1 MIPQT
6 WNEFLEFIGDVID
19 KELDQPLI
27 SQFIKIP
34 NTRMTSFQII
44 SYFSADFQK
53 YKTIIGIRAK
63 IKRKC
68 KWGCK
73 EKYFLI
79 WCITKITEKL
89 QIKFHELVMPFLLFI
104 IVQYQWKV
112 FEKLSSIL
120 NLSEELLLTKW
131 LSLLNYKLKEQ
142 PWKKEEDDLLIKLRQ
157 YQFLLNWIKIAIE
170 FIKTSQTV
178 RYPKQ
183 IRERFNNVIN
193 PDINKQSLYRFR
205 NEFRQDEILII
216 IRKALSTN
224 KNWARISK
232 SLPGRTD
239 NQIKNLYNS
248 IIRKILNEKEK
259 PDDKVDELQI
269 LNLIIQHNNYDPIF
283 ISSILEETKRK
294 QICVKTESTSDNSQ
308 TSEMGVNNLPFQLV
322 YPVFYN
328 QPFNYQ
334 NIYFS
339 YPQFYLLP
347 HQQSLRNPMFNQT

>member
-6 WNEFLEFIGDVID
+6 WNEFLEFISDVLD
-19 KELDQPLI
+19 RELDQPRI

-44 SYFSADFQK
+44 SYFSTDFQK
-53 YKTIIGIRAK
+53 AK
-63 IKRKC
+63 IKRKY

-89 QIKFHELVMPFLLFI
+89 QIKFHEL
-104 IVQYQWKV
+104 YQWKV
-112 FEKLSSIL
+112 FQKLSSIL
-120 NLSEELLLTKW
+120 DLSEELLLTKW

-157 YQFLLNWIKIAIE
+157 LYPGPKDWIKITIE
-170 FIKTSQTV
+170 FIKTSETV

-183 IRERFNNVIN
+183 IRERYNNVSN
-193 PDINKQSLYRFR
+193 PNINK
-205 NEFRQDEILII
+205 NEFRQDEILLIL
-216 IRKALSTN
+216 REAFNTK

-232 SLPGRTD
+232 KLPGRTD

-248 IIRKILNEKEK
+248 IIRKILNEKKNPDEK
-259 PDDKVDELQI
+259 TDDLQI

-283 ISSILEETKRK
+283 ISTILDETKRK
-294 QICVKTESTSDNSQ
+294 QICVKTESSSDNSQ
-308 TSEMGVNNLPFQLV
+308 TSEMGVNNVPIQLV
-322 YPVFYN
+322 YPFLYN

-334 NIYFS
+334 NFYFT

-347 HQQSLRNPMFNQT
+347 HQQSLRNPMYNQT